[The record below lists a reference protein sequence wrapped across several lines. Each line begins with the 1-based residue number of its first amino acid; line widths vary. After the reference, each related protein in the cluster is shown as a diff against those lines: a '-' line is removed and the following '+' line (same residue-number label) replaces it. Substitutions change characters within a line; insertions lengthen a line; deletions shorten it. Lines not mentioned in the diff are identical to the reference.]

1 MTDTMFPVPT
11 GIDRALH
18 AFLTDWLT
26 WAEAGAP
33 DHPVFFPEAGLCSN
47 ARWWGEEHGIGIDM
61 DLAFMDI
68 FGGESYQ
75 FGCKAFYER
84 SRNRTQHLDPNRLAW
99 VRAVLAANP
108 ESISNTE
115 D

>member
-11 GIDRALH
+11 GIDRALRT
-18 AFLTDWLT
+18 FLTDWLA

-47 ARWWGEEHGIGIDM
+47 ARWWGEEHGIGM
-61 DLAFMDI
+61 NLAFMDI
-68 FGGESYQ
+68 FGDEDYP
-75 FGCKAFYER
+75 FGVDAYNSALPKCE
-84 SRNRTQHLDPNRLAW
+84 DPNRLAW

-108 ESISNTE
+108 
-115 D
+115 